1 MDYKIR
7 DDDRKKKL
15 GSGMGL
21 WVVSNI
27 TKKLGGEFILQSK

>member
-1 MDYKIR
+1 MNYKIR

-27 TKKLGGEFILQSK
+27 IKKLGGKFILQSK